1 MYKEFKKDLTA
12 IILCGGK
19 GKRLYPLT
27 KNIPKPLIKIKN
39 KPILKYIIDHLKSYK
54 IKNFII
60 ATGYKKKL
68 FTKFIKK
75 LNNSDL
81 NFRTVNSGVDVDII
95 QRIKDCS
102 KKVNKTVLV
111 CYGDTLVDLNINKLI
126 SFYNKNK
133 NKIIFSSYALTS
145 QYGIIKVGK
154 NGKILSFNEKPDL
167 GLYFNIGYFLFD
179 KKNIIKMKKYSKF
192 EKFLE
197 SRSIQKSLRTYI
209 HYGKHITIN
218 TLSELSDAKL
228 NLKNI

>member
-1 MYKEFKKDLTA
+1 MYKKFKKDLTV
-12 IILCGGK
+12 IVLCGGK

-39 KPILKYIIDHLKSYK
+39 KPILKYIIDHLKSYE

-60 ATGYKKKL
+60 ATGYKHKL
-68 FTKFIKK
+68 FTKFVKK
-75 LNNSDL
+75 LNVSDF
-81 NFRTVNSGVDVDII
+81 NFRIVNSGINVDII
-95 QRIKDCS
+95 KRIKDCS
-102 KKVNKTVLV
+102 KKINKNILV
-111 CYGDTLVDLNINKLI
+111 CYGDTLVDLNINNLI

-133 NKIIFSSYALTS
+133 NKIVFSSYTLKS
-145 QYGIIKVGK
+145 QYGIIKIGK
-154 NGKILSFNEKPDL
+154 KGKVISFNEKPDL
-167 GLYFNIGYFLFD
+167 GMYFNIGYFLFD
-179 KKNIIKMKKYSKF
+179 KKNIIKMKKYTKF

-197 SRSIQKSLRTYI
+197 SRSIQKDLRSYI